1 MKKQFVTHRVVCA
14 QTLNVTLQLRVN
26 NKLDFLSVAGVGYQ
40 PGESV
45 IFAAVDELPLVVF
58 SLCQANKS
66 KDNLYIYFIF
76 FMAAIYLHVY
86 APKLRHHIT

>member
-26 NKLDFLSVAGVGYQ
+26 NISVLSVTGVGYQ

-45 IFAAVDELPLVVF
+45 IFTAADKLPLVIF

-66 KDNLYIYFIF
+66 TDNLYIYFIF

-86 APKLRHHIT
+86 THKIN

>member
-26 NKLDFLSVAGVGYQ
+26 NKLDVLSVAGVGYQ

-45 IFAAVDELPLVVF
+45 IFAAADELPLVVLLPQ
-58 SLCQANKS
+58 SLLQVIMLPQAS
-66 KDNLYIYFIF
+66 IT
-76 FMAAIYLHVY
+76 AITQRFYCVSVF
-86 APKLRHHIT
+86 PNG